1 MHAFKTHCWRD
12 GVASLPIAASL
23 DSIVTSLKNAP
34 SRSLVLTAETAAGK
48 STVVPLAL
56 MEAFPGKILVTEPRR
71 LAAVAVAT
79 RHSELLGESVGQRVG
94 YRLRYDTC
102 VSSATKIEVMTDA
115 ILTRIIQKNPAL
127 DEISVVVL
135 DEFHERSLHT
145 DLSLAFLKEIMSLRD
160 DLYLVV
166 MSATMDAEKV
176 AAFLGEAEGA
186 PILHVAG
193 RQFPVEIQYRPPKKS
208 QGSFAETAA
217 LLQTCAEAVMDEL
230 KNPWK
235 QRNCGAILVF
245 LPGIGEIR
253 ECYRLLENLGG
264 TELAEILL
272 LHSSISLEEQK
283 KVLSSAGSGQR
294 RVILSSSIA
303 ETSLTVPDV
312 TVVIDC
318 GLSRVSR
325 FYHNTGM
332 SRLVTEV
339 ESAFSAEQ
347 RSGRAGRLQE
357 GCCVRL
363 WSQDEKRLASPPP
376 EITRT
381 DLVPVVLECARWG
394 VTESAGL
401 EWLDAP
407 SVGGWN
413 AAVELL
419 QSMACL
425 DSHGSISELGRRVLE
440 LGVHPRIGCVALS
453 GEPEALRLA
462 ACYGSTDSVEEKR
475 LFVDLQR
482 RIRSTQLK
490 QDAALSKEKSSSANH
505 FDSADSSLALLY
517 GFPDRLAKLVGEGRY
532 QFPSGRTAQLASRSP
547 SQTLP
552 TSSLPQWIVGIEV
565 DAGSSTGRIL
575 RWEALASGPVEAW
588 LQNLATE
595 AVELDVDD
603 SSGKVVKHQVR
614 RYGRLELERR
624 RLVPDSSDVA
634 QALCGQLRRKGFD
647 SLPLSPQSESLLLRC
662 NLLREVTGQQKL
674 EKAALMDSLEQWL
687 LPFLGSST
695 KLTADVVYQGL
706 YWFCEGSTVDQE
718 IPLTLNLPNGKRR
731 KLKYEVIA
739 GKTTPVLEVI
749 IQDMFGCFE
758 TPVVAGVPVLLR
770 LLSPASRPLQVTSD
784 LAGFWDTSWPQI
796 CKEMKGRYPKH
807 NWDYKNHNNF
817 IKK

>member
-1 MHAFKTHCWRD
+1 MQSLKTHCWRD
-12 GVASLPIAASL
+12 GVTELPIAASL
-23 DSIVTSLKNAP
+23 DSIITSLKNAP

-48 STVVPLAL
+48 STLVPLAL

-79 RHSELLGESVGQRVG
+79 RHSELLGEAVGQRVG
-94 YRLRYDTC
+94 YRLRYDTQ
-102 VSSATKIEVMTDA
+102 VSAATRIEVMTDA

-127 DEISVVVL
+127 DEISVIVL
-135 DEFHERSLHT
+135 DEFHERSVHT
-145 DLSLAFLKEIMSLRD
+145 DLCLAFLKEIMSLRD

-166 MSATMDAEKV
+166 MSATMDAGKV
-176 AAFLGEAEGA
+176 AEFLGDGESA
-186 PILHVAG
+186 PIFHVAG
-193 RQFPVEIQYRPPKKS
+193 RLFPVEIRYCPPKKK
-208 QGSFAETAA
+208 QGGFVENTA
-217 LLQTCAEAVMDEL
+217 LWRTCVEAVLDEL

-235 QRNCGAILVF
+235 QKDCGAILVF

-253 ECYRLLENLGG
+253 ECSRLLDELGG
-264 TELAEILL
+264 AELAEILL

-283 KVLSSAGSGQR
+283 KVLSSACCGQR

-325 FYHNTGM
+325 FHHNTGM

-339 ESAFSAEQ
+339 ESSFSAEQ
-347 RSGRAGRLQE
+347 RTGRAGRLQE

-381 DLVPVVLECARWG
+381 DLLPVVLECERWG
-394 VTESAGL
+394 VSNVDGL
-401 EWLDAP
+401 EWLDNP
-407 SVGGWN
+407 SSGGWN

-419 QSMACL
+419 QSMGCL
-425 DSHGSISELGRRVLE
+425 DSQGSITELGHRVLE

-453 GEPEALRLA
+453 GESDALRLA
-462 ACYGSTDSVEEKR
+462 ARYGSSDAVEEKR
-475 LFVDLQR
+475 LFADLQR
-482 RIRSTQLK
+482 KVAPTQK
-490 QDAALSKEKSSSANH
+490 DRAESKVKSLSSDSSA
-505 FDSADSSLALLY
+505 SALALLY

-532 QFPSGRTAQLASRSP
+532 QFPSGRTAQLASRSL
-547 SQTLP
+547 SQTP
-552 TSSLPQWIVGIEV
+552 HASSLPQWIVGIEV
-565 DAGSSTGRIL
+565 DAGDSTGRIL
-575 RWEALASGPVEAW
+575 RWEPLDSGPVEAW
-588 LQNLATE
+588 LQDHSTE

-603 SSGKVVKHQVR
+603 SSGKVVKHQVK
-614 RYGRLELERR
+614 RYSKLELERR
-624 RLVPDSSDVA
+624 RLVPDSCDVA
-634 QALCGQLRRKGFD
+634 QALCSQLRRKGFE

-662 NLLREVTGQQKL
+662 NLLREIKGLQRL
-674 EKAALMDSLEQWL
+674 EKAALMDALEQWL

-706 YWFCEGSTVDQE
+706 YWFCEGSTIDQE
-718 IPLTLNLPNGKRR
+718 IPLMLNLSNGKRR
-731 KLKYEVIA
+731 KLKYEIIA
-739 GKTTPVLEVI
+739 GKITPVLEVI

-758 TPVVAGVPVLLR
+758 TPVVAGIPVLLR

-807 NWDYKNHNNF
+807 NWDYK
-817 IKK
+817 KS

>member
-1 MHAFKTHCWRD
+1 MQSLKTHCWRD
-12 GVASLPIAASL
+12 GVTELPIAASL
-23 DSIVTSLKNAP
+23 DSIITSLKNAP

-48 STVVPLAL
+48 STLVPLAL

-79 RHSELLGESVGQRVG
+79 RHSELLGEAVGQRVG
-94 YRLRYDTC
+94 YRLRYDTQ
-102 VSSATKIEVMTDA
+102 VSAATRIEVMTDA

-127 DEISVVVL
+127 DEISVIVL
-135 DEFHERSLHT
+135 DEFHERSVHT
-145 DLSLAFLKEIMSLRD
+145 DLCLAFLKEIMSLRD

-166 MSATMDAEKV
+166 MSATMDAGKV
-176 AAFLGEAEGA
+176 AEFLGDGESA
-186 PILHVAG
+186 PIFHVDG
-193 RQFPVEIQYRPPKKS
+193 RLFPVEIRYCPPKKS
-208 QGSFAETAA
+208 QGGFVENTA
-217 LLQTCAEAVMDEL
+217 LWRTCVEAVLDEL

-235 QRNCGAILVF
+235 QKDCGAILVF

-253 ECYRLLENLGG
+253 ECSHLLDELGG
-264 TELAEILL
+264 AELAEILL

-283 KVLSSAGSGQR
+283 KVLSSADSGQR

-325 FYHNTGM
+325 FHHNTGM

-339 ESAFSAEQ
+339 ESSFSAEQ
-347 RSGRAGRLQE
+347 RTGRAGRLQE

-381 DLVPVVLECARWG
+381 DLLPVVLECERWG
-394 VTESAGL
+394 VSNVDGL
-401 EWLDAP
+401 EWLDNP
-407 SVGGWN
+407 SSGGWN

-419 QSMACL
+419 QRMGCL
-425 DSHGSISELGRRVLE
+425 DSQGSITELGHRVLE

-453 GEPEALRLA
+453 GESDALRLA
-462 ACYGSTDSVEEKR
+462 ARYGSSDAVEEKR
-475 LFVDLQR
+475 LFADLQR
-482 RIRSTQLK
+482 KVAPTQK
-490 QDAALSKEKSSSANH
+490 DRAESKVKALSSDSSA
-505 FDSADSSLALLY
+505 SALALLY

-532 QFPSGRTAQLASRSP
+532 QFPSGRTAQLASRSF
-547 SQTLP
+547 SQTP
-552 TSSLPQWIVGIEV
+552 HASSLPQWIVGIEV
-565 DAGSSTGRIL
+565 DAGDSTGRIL
-575 RWEALASGPVEAW
+575 RWEPLASGPVETW
-588 LQNLATE
+588 LQDHSIE

-603 SSGKVVKHQVR
+603 SSGKVVKHQVK
-614 RYGRLELERR
+614 RYGKLELERR
-624 RLVPDSSDVA
+624 RLVPDSCDVA
-634 QALCGQLRRKGFD
+634 QALCSQLRRKGFE

-662 NLLREVTGQQKL
+662 NLLREIKGLQRL
-674 EKAALMDSLEQWL
+674 EKATLMDALEQWL

-718 IPLTLNLPNGKRR
+718 IPLMLNLPNGKRR
-731 KLKYEVIA
+731 KLKYEIIA

-758 TPVVAGVPVLLR
+758 TPVVAGIPVLLR

-807 NWDYKNHNNF
+807 NWDYK
-817 IKK
+817 KS

>member
-1 MHAFKTHCWRD
+1 MQSLKTHCWRD
-12 GVASLPIAASL
+12 GVAGLPIAASL

-79 RHSELLGESVGQRVG
+79 RHSELLGEAVGQRVG
-94 YRLRYDTC
+94 YRLRYDTQ
-102 VSSATKIEVMTDA
+102 VSAATRIEVMTDA

-127 DEISVVVL
+127 DEISVIVL
-135 DEFHERSLHT
+135 DEFHERSVHT
-145 DLSLAFLKEIMSLRD
+145 DLCLAFLKEIMSLRD

-176 AAFLGEAEGA
+176 AEFLGDGESA
-186 PILHVAG
+186 PIFHVAG
-193 RQFPVEIQYRPPKKS
+193 RLFPVEIRYCPPQKK
-208 QGSFAETAA
+208 QGGFVENTA
-217 LLQTCAEAVMDEL
+217 LWRTCVEAVLDEL

-235 QRNCGAILVF
+235 QKDCGAILVF

-253 ECYRLLENLGG
+253 ECSRLLDELGG
-264 TELAEILL
+264 AELAEILL

-283 KVLSSAGSGQR
+283 KVLSSAGCGQR

-325 FYHNTGM
+325 FHHNTGM

-339 ESAFSAEQ
+339 ESSFSAEQ
-347 RSGRAGRLQE
+347 RTGRAGRLQE

-381 DLVPVVLECARWG
+381 DLLPVVLECERWG
-394 VTESAGL
+394 VSNVDGL
-401 EWLDAP
+401 EWLDNP
-407 SVGGWN
+407 SSGGWN

-419 QSMACL
+419 QSMGCL
-425 DSHGSISELGRRVLE
+425 DSQGSITELGHRVLE

-453 GEPEALRLA
+453 GESDALRLA
-462 ACYGSTDSVEEKR
+462 ARYGSSDAVEEKR
-475 LFVDLQR
+475 LFADLQR
-482 RIRSTQLK
+482 KVAPTQK
-490 QDAALSKEKSSSANH
+490 DRAESKVKSLSSDSSA
-505 FDSADSSLALLY
+505 SALALLY

-532 QFPSGRTAQLASRSP
+532 QFPSGRTALLASRSP
-547 SQTLP
+547 SQTP
-552 TSSLPQWIVGIEV
+552 RASSLPQWIVGIEV
-565 DAGSSTGRIL
+565 DAGDSTGRIL
-575 RWEALASGPVEAW
+575 RWEVLASEPVEAW
-588 LQNLATE
+588 LQDHATE

-603 SSGKVVKHQVR
+603 NSGKVVKHQVK
-614 RYGRLELERR
+614 RYGKLELERR
-624 RLVPDSSDVA
+624 RLVPDSCDVA
-634 QALCGQLRRKGFD
+634 QALCSQLRRKGFE
-647 SLPLSPQSESLLLRC
+647 SLPLSPQSDSLLLRC
-662 NLLREVTGQQKL
+662 NLLREIKGLQRL
-674 EKAALMDSLEQWL
+674 EKATLMDALEQWL

-695 KLTADVVYQGL
+695 KLSADVVYQGL

-718 IPLTLNLPNGKRR
+718 IPLMLNLPNGKRR
-731 KLKYEVIA
+731 KLKYEIIA
-739 GKTTPVLEVI
+739 GKITPVLEVI

-758 TPVVAGVPVLLR
+758 TPVVAGIPVLLR
-770 LLSPASRPLQVTSD
+770 LLSPASRPLQVTTD

-807 NWDYKNHNNF
+807 NWDYK
-817 IKK
+817 KS

>member
-1 MHAFKTHCWRD
+1 MQSLKTHCWRD
-12 GVASLPIAASL
+12 GVTELPIAASL
-23 DSIVTSLKNAP
+23 DSIITSLKNAP

-48 STVVPLAL
+48 STLVPLAL

-79 RHSELLGESVGQRVG
+79 RHSELLGEAVGQRVG
-94 YRLRYDTC
+94 YRLRYDTQ
-102 VSSATKIEVMTDA
+102 VSAATRIEVMTDA

-127 DEISVVVL
+127 DEISVIVL
-135 DEFHERSLHT
+135 DEFHERSVHT
-145 DLSLAFLKEIMSLRD
+145 DLCLAFLKEIMSLRD

-176 AAFLGEAEGA
+176 AEFLGEQT

-193 RQFPVEIQYRPPKKS
+193 RQFPVEIQYHPPKKS
-208 QGSFAETAA
+208 QSGFVEKTV
-217 LLQTCAEAVMDEL
+217 LLSACVATIMDEL
-230 KNPWK
+230 RNPLNQK
-235 QRNCGAILVF
+235 DCGAILAF

-253 ECYRLLENLGG
+253 ECSRLLETLGG
-264 TELAEILL
+264 GELAEILL

-283 KVLSSAGSGQR
+283 KVLSGSDSCQR

-325 FYHNTGM
+325 FHHSTGM

-339 ESAFSAEQ
+339 ESSFSAEQ
-347 RSGRAGRLQE
+347 RAGRAGRLQA
-357 GCCVRL
+357 GRCVRL

-376 EITRT
+376 EISRT
-381 DLVPVVLECARWG
+381 DLLPVVLECVRWG
-394 VTESAGL
+394 VSNVDGL
-401 EWLDAP
+401 EWLDNP
-407 SVGGWN
+407 SSGGWN
-413 AAVELL
+413 AAIELL
-419 QSMACL
+419 QTMACL
-425 DSHGSISELGRRVLE
+425 DSQGSITELGHRVLE

-462 ACYGSTDSVEEKR
+462 ARYGSSDSVEEKR
-475 LFVDLQR
+475 LFADLQR
-482 RIRSTQLK
+482 KVRSSSLK
-490 QDAALSKEKSSSANH
+490 KATGDSKEQSLSS
-505 FDSADSSLALLY
+505 DSSDSSLALLY

-532 QFPSGRTAQLASRSP
+532 QFPSGRTAQLASRSL
-547 SQTLP
+547 SQTP
-552 TSSLPQWIVGIEV
+552 HASSLPQWIVGVEV
-565 DAGSSTGRIL
+565 DAGASTGRIL
-575 RWEALASGPVEAW
+575 RWEPLASGPVEAW
-588 LQNLATE
+588 LQDHTTE

-603 SSGKVVKHQVR
+603 NSGKVVKHQVK
-614 RYGRLELERR
+614 RYGKLELERR
-624 RLVPDSSDVA
+624 RLVPDSCDVA
-634 QALCGQLRRKGFD
+634 QALCSQLRRKGFE
-647 SLPLSPQSESLLLRC
+647 SLPLSSQSESLLLRC
-662 NLLREVTGQQKL
+662 NLLHEIRGKERV
-674 EKAALMDSLEQWL
+674 EKSSLMDALEQWL

-706 YWFCEGSTVDQE
+706 YWFCEGSLVDQE
-718 IPLTLNLPNGKRR
+718 IPLVINLPNGKRR
-731 KLKYEVIA
+731 KLKYEIIV

-758 TPVVAGVPVLLR
+758 TPVVAGIPVLLR

-807 NWDYKNHNNF
+807 NWDYK
-817 IKK
+817 KS

>member
-1 MHAFKTHCWRD
+1 MQSLKTHCWRD
-12 GVASLPIAASL
+12 GVTELPIAASL
-23 DSIVTSLKNAP
+23 DSIITSLKNAP

-48 STVVPLAL
+48 STLVPLAL

-79 RHSELLGESVGQRVG
+79 RHSELLGEAIGQRVG
-94 YRLRYDTC
+94 YRLRYDTQ
-102 VSSATKIEVMTDA
+102 VSAATRIEVMTDA

-127 DEISVVVL
+127 DEISVIVL
-135 DEFHERSLHT
+135 DEFHERSVHT
-145 DLSLAFLKEIMSLRD
+145 DLCLAFLKEIMSLRD

-176 AAFLGEAEGA
+176 GEFLGEQT

-193 RQFPVEIQYRPPKKS
+193 RQFPVEIQYHPPKKS
-208 QGSFAETAA
+208 QSGFVEKTV
-217 LLQTCAEAVMDEL
+217 LLSACVATIMDEL
-230 KNPWK
+230 RNPLNQK
-235 QRNCGAILVF
+235 DCGAILAF

-253 ECYRLLENLGG
+253 ECSRLLETLGG
-264 TELAEILL
+264 GELAEILL

-283 KVLSSAGSGQR
+283 KVLSGSDSGQR

-325 FYHNTGM
+325 FHHSTGM

-339 ESAFSAEQ
+339 ESSFSAEQ
-347 RSGRAGRLQE
+347 RAGRAGRLQA
-357 GCCVRL
+357 GRCVRL

-376 EITRT
+376 EISRT
-381 DLVPVVLECARWG
+381 DLLPVVLECARWG
-394 VTESAGL
+394 VSNVDGL
-401 EWLDAP
+401 EWLDNP
-407 SVGGWN
+407 SSGGWN
-413 AAVELL
+413 AAIELL
-419 QSMACL
+419 QTMACL
-425 DSHGSISELGRRVLE
+425 DSQGSITELGYRVLE

-462 ACYGSTDSVEEKR
+462 ACYGSSDSVEEKR
-475 LFVDLQR
+475 LFADLQR
-482 RIRSTQLK
+482 KVRPAQKDGAVSK
-490 QDAALSKEKSSSANH
+490 VKSPSSDA
-505 FDSADSSLALLY
+505 SLALLY
-517 GFPDRLAKLVGEGRY
+517 GFPDRLAKLVGEGSY
-532 QFPSGRTAQLASRSP
+532 QFPSGRTAQLTSRSL
-547 SQTLP
+547 SQTP
-552 TSSLPQWIVGIEV
+552 HASSLPQWIVGVEV
-565 DAGSSTGRIL
+565 DAGDSTGRIL
-575 RWEALASGPVEAW
+575 RWEPLASESVEAW
-588 LQNLATE
+588 LQDHTTE
-595 AVELDVDD
+595 VVELDVDD
-603 SSGKVVKHQVR
+603 NSGKVVKHQVK
-614 RYGRLELERR
+614 RYGKLELERR
-624 RLVPDSSDVA
+624 RLVPDSCDVA
-634 QALCGQLRRKGFD
+634 QALCSQLRRKGFE
-647 SLPLSPQSESLLLRC
+647 SLPLSSQSESLLLRC
-662 NLLREVTGQQKL
+662 NLLREIRGKERV
-674 EKAALMDSLEQWL
+674 EKSSLMDALEQWL

-718 IPLTLNLPNGKRR
+718 IPLMLNLPNGKRR
-731 KLKYEVIA
+731 KLKYEIIA

-758 TPVVAGVPVLLR
+758 TPVVAGIPVLLR

-807 NWDYKNHNNF
+807 NWDYK
-817 IKK
+817 KS

>member
-1 MHAFKTHCWRD
+1 MHSLKTQCWRD
-12 GVASLPIAASL
+12 GVAELPIAASL

-48 STVVPLAL
+48 STLVPLAL

-79 RHSELLGESVGQRVG
+79 RHSELLGEVVGQRVG
-94 YRLRYDTC
+94 YRLRYDTQ
-102 VSSATKIEVMTDA
+102 VSAATRIEVMTDA

-127 DEISVVVL
+127 DEISVIVL
-135 DEFHERSLHT
+135 DEFHERSVHT
-145 DLSLAFLKEIMSLRD
+145 DLCLAFLKEIMALRD

-176 AAFLGEAEGA
+176 AEFLGDGESA
-186 PILHVAG
+186 PIFHVAG
-193 RQFPVEIQYRPPKKS
+193 RLFPVEIRYCPPKKS
-208 QGSFAETAA
+208 QGGFVENTA
-217 LLQTCAEAVMDEL
+217 LWRTCVEAVLDEL

-235 QRNCGAILVF
+235 QKDYGAILVF

-253 ECYRLLENLGG
+253 ECSRLLDELGG
-264 TELAEILL
+264 AELAEILL

-325 FYHNTGM
+325 FHHNTGM

-339 ESAFSAEQ
+339 ESSFSAEQ
-347 RSGRAGRLQE
+347 RTGRAGRLQE

-381 DLVPVVLECARWG
+381 DLLPVVLECECWG
-394 VTESAGL
+394 VSNVDGL
-401 EWLDAP
+401 EWLDTP
-407 SVGGWN
+407 SAGGWN

-419 QSMACL
+419 QSMGCL
-425 DSHGSISELGRRVLE
+425 DSQGSITELGHRVLE

-453 GEPEALRLA
+453 GESDALRLA
-462 ACYGSTDSVEEKR
+462 ARYGSSDAVEEKR
-475 LFVDLQR
+475 LFADLQR
-482 RIRSTQLK
+482 KVSPSSLK
-490 QDAALSKEKSSSANH
+490 KATGDSKEQSLSS
-505 FDSADSSLALLY
+505 DSLDSSLALLY

-547 SQTLP
+547 SQTP
-552 TSSLPQWIVGIEV
+552 RASSLPQWIVGIEV
-565 DAGSSTGRIL
+565 DAGDSTGRIL
-575 RWEALASGPVEAW
+575 RWEPLASGPVEAW
-588 LQNLATE
+588 LQDHSTE

-603 SSGKVVKHQVR
+603 NSGKVVKHQVK
-614 RYGRLELERR
+614 RYGKLELERR
-624 RLVPDSSDVA
+624 RLVPDSCDVA
-634 QALCGQLRRKGFD
+634 QALCSQLRRKGFE
-647 SLPLSPQSESLLLRC
+647 SLPLSPQSDSLLLRC
-662 NLLREVTGQQKL
+662 NLLREIKGLQRL
-674 EKAALMDSLEQWL
+674 EKAALMDALEQWL

-706 YWFCEGSTVDQE
+706 YWFCEGSTIDQE
-718 IPLTLNLPNGKRR
+718 IPLMLNLPNGKRR
-731 KLKYEVIA
+731 KLKYEIIA
-739 GKTTPVLEVI
+739 GKITPVLEVI

-758 TPVVAGVPVLLR
+758 TPVVAGIPVLLR

-807 NWDYKNHNNF
+807 NWDYK
-817 IKK
+817 KS

>member
-1 MHAFKTHCWRD
+1 MHSLKTQCWRD
-12 GVASLPIAASL
+12 GVAELPIAASL

-48 STVVPLAL
+48 STLVPLAL

-79 RHSELLGESVGQRVG
+79 RHSELLGEVVGQRVG
-94 YRLRYDTC
+94 YRLRYDTQ
-102 VSSATKIEVMTDA
+102 VSAATRIEVMTDA

-127 DEISVVVL
+127 DEISVIVL
-135 DEFHERSLHT
+135 DEFHERSVHT
-145 DLSLAFLKEIMSLRD
+145 DLCLAFLKEIMSLRD

-166 MSATMDAEKV
+166 MSATMDAGKV
-176 AAFLGEAEGA
+176 AEFLGDGESA
-186 PILHVAG
+186 PIFHVAG
-193 RQFPVEIQYRPPKKS
+193 RLFPVEIRYCPPQKS
-208 QGSFAETAA
+208 QGGFVENTA
-217 LLQTCAEAVMDEL
+217 LWRTCVEAVLDEL

-235 QRNCGAILVF
+235 QKDCGAILVF

-253 ECYRLLENLGG
+253 ECSRLLDELGG
-264 TELAEILL
+264 AELAEILL

-325 FYHNTGM
+325 FHHNTGM

-339 ESAFSAEQ
+339 ESSFSAEQ
-347 RSGRAGRLQE
+347 RTGRAGRLQE

-381 DLVPVVLECARWG
+381 DLLPVVLECERWG
-394 VTESAGL
+394 VSNVDGL
-401 EWLDAP
+401 EWLDNP
-407 SVGGWN
+407 SSGGWN

-419 QSMACL
+419 QRMGCL
-425 DSHGSISELGRRVLE
+425 DSQGSITELGHRVLE

-453 GEPEALRLA
+453 GESDALRLA
-462 ACYGSTDSVEEKR
+462 ARYGSSDAVEEKR
-475 LFVDLQR
+475 LFADLQR
-482 RIRSTQLK
+482 KVAFIQKDGAESK
-490 QDAALSKEKSSSANH
+490 VKALSSDSSA
-505 FDSADSSLALLY
+505 SALALLY

-532 QFPSGRTAQLASRSP
+532 QFPSGRTALLASRSP
-547 SQTLP
+547 SQTP
-552 TSSLPQWIVGIEV
+552 RASSLPQWIVGIEV
-565 DAGSSTGRIL
+565 DAGDSTGRIL
-575 RWEALASGPVEAW
+575 RWEVLASEPVEAW
-588 LQNLATE
+588 LQDHSTE

-603 SSGKVVKHQVR
+603 SSGKVVKHQVK
-614 RYGRLELERR
+614 RYGKLELERR
-624 RLVPDSSDVA
+624 RLVPDSCDVA
-634 QALCGQLRRKGFD
+634 QALCSQLRRKGFE

-662 NLLREVTGQQKL
+662 NLLREIKGLQRL
-674 EKAALMDSLEQWL
+674 EKAALMDALEQWL

-706 YWFCEGSTVDQE
+706 YWFCEGSTIDQE
-718 IPLTLNLPNGKRR
+718 IPLMLNLPNGKRR
-731 KLKYEVIA
+731 KLKYEIIA
-739 GKTTPVLEVI
+739 GKITPVLEVI

-758 TPVVAGVPVLLR
+758 TPVVAGIPVLLR

-807 NWDYKNHNNF
+807 NWDYK
-817 IKK
+817 KS

>member
-1 MHAFKTHCWRD
+1 MQSLKTHCWRD
-12 GVASLPIAASL
+12 GVTELPIAASL
-23 DSIVTSLKNAP
+23 DSIITSLKNAP

-48 STVVPLAL
+48 STLVPLAL

-79 RHSELLGESVGQRVG
+79 RHSELLGEAVGQRVG
-94 YRLRYDTC
+94 YRLRYDTQ
-102 VSSATKIEVMTDA
+102 VSAATRIEVMTDA

-127 DEISVVVL
+127 DEISVIVL
-135 DEFHERSLHT
+135 DEFHERSVHT
-145 DLSLAFLKEIMSLRD
+145 DLCLAFLKEIMSLRD

-176 AAFLGEAEGA
+176 AEFLGDGESA
-186 PILHVAG
+186 PIFHVAG
-193 RQFPVEIQYRPPKKS
+193 RLFPVEIRYCPPKES
-208 QGSFAETAA
+208 QRSFVENAA
-217 LLQTCAEAVMDEL
+217 LWRTCVEAVLDEL

-235 QRNCGAILVF
+235 QKDCGAILVF

-253 ECYRLLENLGG
+253 ECSRLLDELGG
-264 TELAEILL
+264 AELAEILL

-325 FYHNTGM
+325 FHHNTGM

-339 ESAFSAEQ
+339 ESSFSAEQ
-347 RSGRAGRLQE
+347 RTGRAGRLQE

-381 DLVPVVLECARWG
+381 DLLPVVLECERWG
-394 VTESAGL
+394 VSNVDGL
-401 EWLDAP
+401 EWLDNP
-407 SVGGWN
+407 SSGGWN

-419 QSMACL
+419 QRMGCL
-425 DSHGSISELGRRVLE
+425 DSQGSITELGHRVLE

-453 GEPEALRLA
+453 GESDALRLA
-462 ACYGSTDSVEEKR
+462 ARYGSSDAVEEKR
-475 LFVDLQR
+475 LFADLQR
-482 RIRSTQLK
+482 KVAPTQK
-490 QDAALSKEKSSSANH
+490 DRAESKVKSLSSDSSA
-505 FDSADSSLALLY
+505 SALALLY

-532 QFPSGRTAQLASRSP
+532 QFPSGRTAQLASRSL
-547 SQTLP
+547 SQTP
-552 TSSLPQWIVGIEV
+552 HASSLPQWIVGIEV
-565 DAGSSTGRIL
+565 DAGDSTGRIL
-575 RWEALASGPVEAW
+575 RWEPLASGPVEAW
-588 LQNLATE
+588 LQDHSTE

-603 SSGKVVKHQVR
+603 SSGKVVKHQVK
-614 RYGRLELERR
+614 RYGKLELERR
-624 RLVPDSSDVA
+624 RLVPDSCDVA
-634 QALCGQLRRKGFD
+634 QALCSQLRRKGFE

-662 NLLREVTGQQKL
+662 NLLREITGKERL
-674 EKAALMDSLEQWL
+674 EKAFLMDALEQWL

-695 KLTADVVYQGL
+695 KLSADVVYQGL

-718 IPLTLNLPNGKRR
+718 IPLMLNLPNGKRR
-731 KLKYEVIA
+731 KLKYEIIA
-739 GKTTPVLEVI
+739 GKITPVLEVI

-758 TPVVAGVPVLLR
+758 TPVVAGIPVLLR
-770 LLSPASRPLQVTSD
+770 LLSPASRPLQVTTD

-807 NWDYKNHNNF
+807 NWDYK
-817 IKK
+817 KS